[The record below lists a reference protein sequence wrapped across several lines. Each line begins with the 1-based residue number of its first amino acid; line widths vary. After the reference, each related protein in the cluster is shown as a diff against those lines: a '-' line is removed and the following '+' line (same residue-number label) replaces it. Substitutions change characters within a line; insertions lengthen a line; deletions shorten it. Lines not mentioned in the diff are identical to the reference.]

1 MGIGLLDGLN
11 RQQQDAVIHSE
22 GPLLILAG
30 AGSGKTRVLTHRIA
44 YLVKQKNVDPSNILA
59 FTFTNK
65 AAREM
70 KDRIEKLVG
79 DMMGEMWVGTF
90 HATCMRI
97 LRKDIDKLGFSRG
110 FAIYDQSDQLAVVKD
125 CLKELNLS
133 DKYFPPR
140 SVLDMIGK
148 AKDELIEPDTYRKAY
163 ASDFRLEKVARI
175 YELYQDKLRRNNA
188 LDFDD
193 IIISAIRLLIDNP
206 PVLGYYQSKFRY
218 VLVDEY
224 QDTNTAQYSLI
235 SLLAQGSGNLCVV
248 GDDDQMIF
256 GWRGANIRNI
266 LDFEKEFRNCRV
278 IKLEQNYRSTGI
290 ILDAANNVIK
300 NNSGRKSKKLW
311 TDRGVGCRIV
321 FRQTGSEIDEAD
333 YVASEIRRKVVAEK
347 RPYNDFAV
355 LYRIHA
361 QSRTI
366 EDVLMRRGIPYR
378 IYGGLRFYDRKEV
391 KDVTAYLR
399 LLANIND
406 NIALKRII
414 NVPRRGIGDATVEIA
429 ERIADSRR
437 ISIYELL
444 VCADAEAELKRA
456 RAKISAFVEII
467 EKLREFKGSVPLSD
481 LLGKVLEYTGMV
493 DDLKEEGTEE
503 ARSRLENIEELVS
516 AALEF
521 ERENEGGTLED
532 FLEQVSLVMDIDSYD
547 TGSGS
552 IALMTLHSAK
562 GLEFPVVFMVGMEE
576 GVFPGY
582 RSIMEES
589 GLEEERRLC
598 YVGMTR
604 AMEKLYLSC
613 AVSRTLFGK
622 TSRNIPSR
630 FIREIPR
637 ELIDR

>member
-1 MGIGLLDGLN
+1 MDIELLNGLN
-11 RQQQDAVIHSE
+11 REQQDAVLHTE

-44 YLVKQKNVDPSNILA
+44 YLVKHKNVHPSNILA

-70 KDRIEKLVG
+70 KARIEKLVG
-79 DMMGEMWVGTF
+79 DMMNDMWVGTF

-97 LRKDIDKLGFSRG
+97 LRRDIDKIGFSRG
-110 FAIYDQSDQLAVVKD
+110 FAIYDQSDQLAVIKD

-193 IIISAIRLLIDNP
+193 IIISSIRLLLDNP
-206 PVLGYYQSKFRY
+206 PVLSYYQSKFRY

-235 SLLAQGSGNLCVV
+235 SLLAQGSGNLCVI

-278 IKLEQNYRSTGI
+278 IKLEQNYRSTGT
-290 ILDAANNVIK
+290 ILNAANNVIK
-300 NNSGRKSKKLW
+300 NNFGRKSKKLW
-311 TDRGVGCRIV
+311 TDRGDGCRIV
-321 FRQTGSEIDEAD
+321 YRQTGSELDEAD
-333 YVASEIRRKVVAEK
+333 FVASEIRRKVVAEK
-347 RPYNDFAV
+347 RPYNDFAI

-361 QSRTI
+361 QSRAI
-366 EDVLMRRGIPYR
+366 EDILMRRGIPYR

-399 LLANIND
+399 LIANTSD

-414 NVPRRGIGDATVEIA
+414 NVPRRGIGDATVETA

-437 ISIYELL
+437 VSIYDLL
-444 VCADAEAELKRA
+444 SGAEDVPELKRA
-456 RAKISAFVEII
+456 RAKISVFVEMI
-467 EKLREFKGSVPLSD
+467 EKLRGFKGSVPLSD

-493 DDLKEEGTEE
+493 DELKEEGTEE

-521 ERENEGGTLED
+521 ESENEGGTLED

-589 GLEEERRLC
+589 ELEEERRLC

-604 AMEKLYLSC
+604 AMEKLYLTG

-622 TSRNIPSR
+622 TGRNIPSR

-637 ELIDR
+637 ELMDR